1 VNDHD
6 GDDFIGRARVD
17 FSAQD
22 FEAGVPNVGDEFI
35 ETVVLS
41 PCPPGTTVCGGWGLP
56 DYSFTYR
63 ITRLRDVR
71 VDLRAVLDAAM
82 QRSGA
87 RSELEAIVTGLRSLL
102 QFLRVTSPRKTEPE
116 TAR

>member
-1 VNDHD
+1 ML
-6 GDDFIGRARVD
+6 
-17 FSAQD
+17 
-22 FEAGVPNVGDEFI
+22 PNVGDEFI

-41 PCPPGTTVCGGWGLP
+41 PCISGGACGGWDFP

-71 VDLRAVLDAAM
+71 VDLRAVLDKAM

-87 RSELEAIVTGLRSLL
+87 RSELEAIVTGLRA
-102 QFLRVTSPRKTEPE
+102 LRAPSPRKIEPE
-116 TAR
+116 TQR